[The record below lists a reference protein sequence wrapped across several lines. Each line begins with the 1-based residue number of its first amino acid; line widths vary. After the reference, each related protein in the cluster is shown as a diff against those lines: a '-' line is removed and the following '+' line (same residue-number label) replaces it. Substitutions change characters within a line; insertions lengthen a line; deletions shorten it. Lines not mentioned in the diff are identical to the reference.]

1 MILIPGDCCE
11 NATGA
16 KILVHIATTS
26 LYTIKCCFTTTR
38 KINIVGTIL
47 AFAENWHDSCF
58 VVFSHSLFDSIN
70 SDTNDYHSYLRPAG
84 APVLGLNSKNS
95 NVGRAS
101 ARTSGNSY
109 LNSLSEYGIINT

>member
-38 KINIVGTIL
+38 KINIIGTIL
-47 AFAENWHDSCF
+47 AFAANWHDSCF

-70 SDTNDYHSYLRPAG
+70 ANANDSHSQRSPCG
-84 APVLGLNSKNS
+84 APVLGLNSKIQTWAAP
-95 NVGRAS
+95 VRGRVEI
-101 ARTSGNSY
+101 RT
-109 LNSLSEYGIINT
+109 